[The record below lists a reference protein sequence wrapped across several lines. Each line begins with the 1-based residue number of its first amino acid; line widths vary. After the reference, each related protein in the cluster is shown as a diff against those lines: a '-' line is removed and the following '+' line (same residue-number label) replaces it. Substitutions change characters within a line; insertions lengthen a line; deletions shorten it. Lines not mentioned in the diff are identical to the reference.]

1 MFLGRDARK
10 RLEPV
15 RVVRGAI
22 RDRPFLH
29 GVGDDVRHLDVERLA
44 FLDGLCQRLV
54 CGGRQQFLH
63 RMIVEHERAVLF
75 GNASHKHD
83 PFPYFADVMK
93 MSSR

>member
-1 MFLGRDARK
+1 
-10 RLEPV
+10 
-15 RVVRGAI
+15 
-22 RDRPFLH
+22 
-29 GVGDDVRHLDVERLA
+29 
-44 FLDGLCQRLV
+44 
-54 CGGRQQFLH
+54 LH